1 MFRRNNK
8 KERLEFRK
16 QTELF
21 SLTIGVSGD
30 WKKLPA
36 KTLALNYKEQQGDRL
51 VKLSK
56 LLSFHL
62 HQRNH
67 TVLNT
72 SNFQSQLA
80 NLDPMVTY

>member
-30 WKKLPA
+30 WQKLPA

-51 VKLSK
+51 VKL
-56 LLSFHL
+56 
-62 HQRNH
+62 
-67 TVLNT
+67 
-72 SNFQSQLA
+72 
-80 NLDPMVTY
+80 